1 MTETNPQPE
10 KKEQPTA
17 GQSGQFVFEL
27 PADLQAH
34 YVNNARIS
42 HSPME
47 LVIDFARLLPGQT
60 RAQVLSRIV
69 FSPVGAKMFLRALA
83 DNVARYEASYGE
95 IPLSGPSTLADAL
108 FRKRDE

>member
-47 LVIDFARLLPGQT
+47 LVIARLLPGQT

-95 IPLSGPSTLADAL
+95 IPLPGPSPLADAL